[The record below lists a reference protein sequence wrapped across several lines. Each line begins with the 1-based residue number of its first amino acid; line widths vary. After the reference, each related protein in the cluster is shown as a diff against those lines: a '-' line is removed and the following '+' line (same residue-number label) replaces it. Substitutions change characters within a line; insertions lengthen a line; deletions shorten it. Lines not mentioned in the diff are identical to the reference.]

1 MDTLSCDIKW
11 YGELNYTSALRIQK
25 DLHTQRSDNQ
35 INDQLL
41 FMEHSPVYTKGRLS
55 KEEDFLKKPYFL
67 QQLGADV
74 LETDRGGE
82 ITFHGPGQLIVYP
95 ILTVKKF
102 NGPFQY
108 VRQLENCIIQSLK
121 GVGVEA
127 SCIPGLTG
135 VWVGDDK
142 IAAIGIKISRGVSFH
157 GCSINL
163 STDLSW
169 YDYIV
174 PCGIRDKGVTSVEK
188 ITNNIIS
195 TLEFSKIFAKQFE
208 KIFSVTLSNFKSEK
222 VTH

>member
-1 MDTLSCDIKW
+1 MDTFSCDIKW
-11 YGELNYTSALRIQK
+11 YGELNYTSSLQIQK
-25 DLHTQRSDNQ
+25 DLHIQRIDNQ

-41 FMEHSPVYTKGRLS
+41 FMEHSPVYTKGRMS
-55 KEEDFLKKPYFL
+55 KEEDLL
-67 QQLGADV
+67 QPPEFINKLGAEI

-82 ITFHGPGQLIVYP
+82 ITFHGPGQLIIYP
-95 ILTVKKF
+95 ILSIKRLK
-102 NGPFQY
+102 GPLHY
-108 VRQLENCIIQSLK
+108 VRLLEDCIIQSLK
-121 GVGVEA
+121 SVGVES

-142 IAAIGIKISRGVSFH
+142 VAAIGIKISRGVSFH

-195 TLEFSKIFAKQFE
+195 TLDFSKIFAKQFA
-208 KIFSVTLSNFKSEK
+208 KIFSVTLSNLNYEK
-222 VTH
+222 DTY